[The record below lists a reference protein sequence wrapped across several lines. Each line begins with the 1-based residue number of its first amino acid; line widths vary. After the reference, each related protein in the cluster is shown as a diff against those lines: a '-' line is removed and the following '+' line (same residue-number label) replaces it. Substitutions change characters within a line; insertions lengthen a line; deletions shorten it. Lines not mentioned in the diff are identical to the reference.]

1 MGVIELELGP
11 LIKKAI
17 EKNQVES
24 LLRRMALI
32 IDRQSSALKS
42 MEWNKESIERAAK
55 LDEELFLELQVMMK
69 EQ

>member
-69 EQ
+69 E